1 MMNFQTDKTRMD
13 IKEQID
19 SLRQQIRQYDTAYYA
34 HGQSLISDK
43 QYDDLYRELVNL
55 ETAYPEFDSPDS
67 PTKRV
72 GNDLTKE
79 FAKVQHRIPM
89 MSIDNTYSEDELFE
103 WIDRLDKMLDGTNPT
118 YIAELKLDGIALSLL
133 YDGGKLVRAV
143 TRGSGVIGDDV
154 TANVRTI
161 RSIPLSV
168 KTLNSFEVRGEAF
181 MTFQTFQELNERL
194 TESGLKTMQNPR
206 NTTAGTLKLQDPKEV
221 ASRNLSFSAYSL
233 LERPEITSH
242 DYGLK
247 ALQNDDFPVVIHSE
261 VLSDRNQIIDFVRHW
276 EEKRHDLPFP
286 IDGIVIKV
294 NEFHL
299 RDAAG
304 TTAKSPRWVIAYKY
318 QPEQAITCLE
328 AIDANVGRTGVVTPI
343 ARLSP
348 VHLAGTTIRNATLH
362 NYDEIQRLGVRV
374 GDYVQIEKGGEIIP
388 KVIKYIPE
396 KRPAESV
403 PYAPPTECPSCGS
416 TLEKLGGEVALR
428 CFNTTCPAQLSASL
442 QHFVSRSAMDI
453 RKVGPALIEHLIGA
467 GLIKDAAD
475 LYSLTLDQLV
485 KLERMAEKSAH
496 NVLGSI
502 EQSRHNTLDKLLH
515 GLGIRMIG
523 AQSAKLLAQQVND
536 ITDFY
541 TMSIEQLSNIESI
554 GPTMAQ
560 SIRYFFDR
568 PENIDLIE
576 RLKASGVNTSGTPAN
591 KGDGVFSDKTFVLT
605 GTLVGYTRESATE
618 EIESRGGKVAS
629 SVSKKTTFVLTG
641 ADPGS
646 KLDKAIALGVQ
657 VLSEQEFITMLGD
670 S

>member
-1 MMNFQTDKTRMD
+1 MD
-13 IKEQID
+13 IKTHID

-34 HGQSLISDK
+34 HGQSLVSDK
-43 QYDDLYRELVNL
+43 QYDDLYRELVDL
-55 ETAYPEFDSPDS
+55 ERKHPEFDSPDS

-79 FAKVQHRIPM
+79 FTKVQHHIPM
-89 MSIDNTYSEDELFE
+89 MSIDNTYSEEELCE
-103 WIDRLDKMLDGTNPT
+103 WIDRLGKLLDGTHPT

-133 YDGGKLVRAV
+133 YEEGKLTRAV
-143 TRGSGVIGDDV
+143 TRGNGLIGDDV

-168 KTLNSFEVRGEAF
+168 KSLNSFEVRGEAF
-181 MTFQTFQELNERL
+181 MTFQAFQELNDRL

-206 NTTAGTLKLQDPKEV
+206 NTTAGTLKLQDPREV
-221 ASRNLSFSAYSL
+221 ASRNLSFSSYSL
-233 LERPEITSH
+233 LDHSEIISH
-242 DYGLK
+242 NDGLN
-247 ALQNDDFPVVIHSE
+247 ALYNDDFPVVIHSE
-261 VLSDRNQIIDFVRHW
+261 VLSDRNQVIDFVRHW
-276 EEKRHDLPFP
+276 EEKRHNLPFP

-362 NYDEIQRLGVRV
+362 NYDEIHRLGIRV

-388 KVIKYIPE
+388 KVIQYIPE
-396 KRPAESV
+396 KRPAESL
-403 PYAPPTECPSCGS
+403 PYSPPTECPSCGS
-416 TLEKLGGEVALR
+416 VLGKLGGEVALR

-453 RKVGPALIEHLIGA
+453 RKVGPALIDHLIGA

-475 LYSLTLDQLV
+475 LYSLTLDQLI
-485 KLERMAEKSAH
+485 KMERMAEKSAQ
-496 NVLGSI
+496 NVLESI
-502 EQSRHNTLDKLLH
+502 EKSRHNTIDKLLH

-541 TMSIEQLSNIESI
+541 SMSIEQLSAIESI

-560 SIRYFFDR
+560 SVRYFFDR
-568 PENIDLIE
+568 AENKDLIE
-576 RLKASGVNTSGTPAN
+576 RLKNAGVNTAGTPHN
-591 KGDGVFSDKTFVLT
+591 SGDGVFADKTFVLT
-605 GTLVGYTRESATE
+605 GTLSSYTRDSATK

-629 SVSKKTTFVLTG
+629 SVSKKTTYVLAG

-646 KLDKAIALGVQ
+646 KLDKALALGVQ
-657 VLSEQEFITMLGD
+657 VLSEQDFTTMLGNP
-670 S
+670 